1 LNHRHRELLQN
12 KEELKQRLAES
23 TEREQDNAAW
33 IQELT
38 EEKDRLERELIESSG
53 HLEQRLVRAV
63 RREKEID
70 DSQPAM
76 VESKNELQHRLQEMD
91 QFPQEHLQIIRKY
104 RNSRKLLNV
113 QNQTQL
119 YQYCT

>member
-1 LNHRHRELLQN
+1 M
-12 KEELKQRLAES
+12 AES